1 MGARAGIAVD
11 RHDAKWLNIVAEF
24 EPRWLRRV
32 GRWVERRSHA
42 ARSRAAAH
50 GWHAS
55 RAHLVERL
63 EGVGREKG
71 FDCCPLE
78 GIRGVLML
86 AHKCVTAPG

>member
-32 GRWVERRSHA
+32 GRTGARRSHA

-55 RAHLVERL
+55 RAHFVERL
-63 EGVGREKG
+63 KESGAKG
-71 FDCCPLE
+71 FMIILLSE
-78 GIRGVLML
+78 GIRGVS
-86 AHKCVTAPG
+86 VPER